1 MGQQKLGKQILGLA
15 GTLMLAVPVFA
26 SSSIAAPVTVAPV
39 ADAAVVRTDVTPVQ
53 YGRFSGRPAYRAY
66 ARPYAARGYGYRP
79 FVGFGIGAA
88 IIGGAIIAN
97 NYYAP
102 RRGYYYDTYDYT
114 GPYYYPSDYRGDPR
128 EVCARHFK
136 SFEWRTGLYTTY
148 HGEKRVCPYLGV

>member
-1 MGQQKLGKQILGLA
+1 MRQQRSGKRNWVLA
-15 GTLMLAVPVFA
+15 GALMLALPVLST
-26 SSSIAAPVTVAPV
+26 SSMAAPVTVAPV
-39 ADAAVVRTDVTPVQ
+39 ASASLHSDVTTVQ
-53 YGRFSGRPAYRAY
+53 FRRFSGRPAYRAY
-66 ARPYAARGYGYRP
+66 ARPYAGRGYGYRP

-88 IIGGAIIAN
+88 IVGGAIIAN

-128 EVCARHFK
+128 EVCARHFR

-148 HGEKRVCPYLGV
+148 HGEKRMCPYLGV